1 MVLSAFEFLRVR
13 SYGVLRCLKVAFAT
27 GSQRGMMVGLGVP
40 EAEKIF
46 TALSR
51 FTLSGLP
58 ICD

>member
-27 GSQRGMMVGLGVP
+27 GSQRGMVGLGVP